1 MAVLTK
7 ITTRT
12 LADNAVTSAKIADGA
27 IAVADVG
34 DGSISTAKLADDA
47 VTGAKLENNP
57 TVAGNLTVSGTTTLT
72 GTAVIDGIAATNAT
86 TVAGTYSSQQER
98 VHGSTF
104 TTTGTTVTGD
114 VVFESLTD
122 ETVTLSGTGTITGSG
137 GRIMMKGL
145 DNSQVVTKSEFQDA
159 LANINTGKNTQA
171 DFTVKGTLGND
182 VKFPSG
188 MVLQTKHAVDAN
200 SSRTT
205 THTQFVEVPGLT
217 VNLTTKVEN
226 SKILV
231 MVYSGYSGLGQEL
244 VVDLKRQVGTG
255 ATAQFWDGIVEE
267 DFDAS
272 GDLSGAH
279 AYGWGTISHASD
291 ASHNTWA
298 TFNAM
303 YMDQPRVPAG
313 TFLAYSPMMANQNNS
328 TAVYWSHSGSH
339 SCILIQEKAP

>member
-7 ITTRT
+7 ITSRS
-12 LADNAVTSAKIADGA
+12 LADNAVSSAKIQDGA
-27 IAVADVG
+27 IAVADVA

-47 VTGAKLENNP
+47 VTQAKIGAGAVGNTEVNASAAIAGSKLADDP
-57 TVAGNLTVSGTTTLT
+57 LSGTN
-72 GTAVIDGIAATNAT
+72 AA
-86 TVAGTYSSQQER
+86 TVAGTYSAEQQV
-98 VHGSTF
+98 VHGSAF
-104 TTTGTTVTGD
+104 TTTGSTVTGD

-122 ETVTLSGTGTITGSG
+122 EAVTLSGTGTITGSG

-145 DNSQVVTKSEFQDA
+145 DNSQFVTKTEFQDA

-171 DFTVKGTLGND
+171 DFSVKGTLGND

-188 MVLQTKHAVDAN
+188 MVLQTSHAVDAGT
-200 SSRTT
+200 SRTT
-205 THTQFVEVPGLT
+205 TYDTFIEVPGLT
-217 VNLTTKVEN
+217 TNLTTKVEN

-231 MVYSGYSGLGQEL
+231 MVYSGYAGLGQEL
-244 VVDLKRQVGTG
+244 VVDLKRQVGSGPTS
-255 ATAQFWDGIVEE
+255 QFDTRIVES

-272 GDLSGAH
+272 GVLDGNH
-279 AYGWGTISHASD
+279 AYGWGTIAHASD

-313 TFLAYSPMMANQNNS
+313 TFLAYSPMMANQNNA
-328 TAVYWSHSGSH
+328 TTVYWSHSGSH
-339 SCILIQEKAP
+339 SCILIQEIAP

>member
-7 ITTRT
+7 ITSRS
-12 LADNAVTSAKIADGA
+12 LADNAVSSAKIQDGA
-27 IAVADVG
+27 IAVADVA

-47 VTGAKLENNP
+47 VTGTKLENNP
-57 TVAGNLTVSGTTTLT
+57 TVAGNLTVSGTTTLN
-72 GTAVIDGIAATNAT
+72 GIAATDAS
-86 TVAGTYSSQQER
+86 TVAGTYSNQQEI

-114 VVFESLTD
+114 VVFESLAD

-145 DNSQVVTKSEFQDA
+145 DNSQVLTKSEFQDA

-188 MVLQTKHAVDAN
+188 MVLQTSHDVDTG
-200 SSRTT
+200 SHRTT
-205 THTQFVEVPGLT
+205 NVSGWVEVPGLT
-217 VNLTTKVEN
+217 ANLTTKVDN

-231 MVYSGYSGLGQEL
+231 MVYSGYSGYGQDL
-244 VVDLKRQVGTG
+244 SVDLKRQVGTG
-255 ATAQFWDGIVEE
+255 ATAQFWEAIVEK
-267 DFDAS
+267 DADAS
-272 GDLSGAH
+272 GVFDGAH
-279 AYGWGTISHASD
+279 NYGWGTQEGG
-291 ASHNTWA
+291 TWGI
-298 TFNAM
+298 FNAM
-303 YMDQPRVPAG
+303 FMDQPRVPAG

-328 TAVYWSHSGSH
+328 ATLYFSHSGSH
-339 SCILIQEKAP
+339 SSILIQEIAP

>member
-7 ITTRT
+7 ITSRT

-27 IAVADVG
+27 IAVADVA
-34 DGSISTAKLADDA
+34 DGSISTAKLVDDA

-57 TVAGNLTVSGTTTLT
+57 TVAGNLTVSGTSTLT
-72 GTAVIDGIAATNAT
+72 GKATLGGVAATNAT
-86 TVAGTYSSQQER
+86 AVASTYSSEQER
-98 VHGSTF
+98 VYGSTF
-104 TTTGTTVTGD
+104 TTTGSTVTGD

-145 DNSQVVTKSEFQDA
+145 DSSQFVTKTNLQDA
-159 LANINTGKNTQA
+159 LVNINTGKNTQA
-171 DFTVKGTLGND
+171 DFSVKGTLGND

-188 MVLQTKHAVDAN
+188 MVLQTSHAVDAGT
-200 SSRTT
+200 SRTT
-205 THTQFVEVPGLT
+205 TYSGWSEVPGLT
-217 VNLTTKVEN
+217 TNLTTKVEN

-231 MVYSGYSGLGQEL
+231 MVYSGYAGLGQEL
-244 VVDLKRQVGTG
+244 AVDLKRQVGTG
-255 ATAQFWDGIVEE
+255 PTSQYNEAIVEK

-272 GDLSGAH
+272 GALDGGH
-279 AYGWGTISHASD
+279 GYGWGTIAHASD

-303 YMDQPRVPAG
+303 FMDQPRVPAG

-339 SCILIQEKAP
+339 SCILIQEIAP